1 MNNSKNINNNTF
13 SIIIS
18 ILILIGLILFIIYYY
33 SPIIKIDNKIHQY
46 DVHNLTGTSNN
57 MLSCPNGC
65 VRGVCN
71 NKKNNNKLSCNY
83 DFNCQYCID
92 KNTKNFYVNFSN
104 ERNIIPILEEEK
116 NLNLSQKTLLN
127 NYIQENNNYIKELNT
142 EIKNY
147 NNILSKK

>member
-1 MNNSKNINNNTF
+1 MNNSKNVNNNTF

-18 ILILIGLILFIIYYY
+18 IIIIIVLLLFIIYYY
-33 SPIIKIDNKIHQY
+33 SPIIKIDNKVHSYNI
-46 DVHNLTGTSNN
+46 HNLKGTSDH

-65 VRGVCN
+65 IRGVCN
-71 NKKNNNKLSCNY
+71 KNNSNNKNNTCNY

-92 KNTKNFYVNFSN
+92 KNTKNFYVNFN
-104 ERNIIPILEEEK
+104 KERNIIPVLEEEE

-147 NNILSKK
+147 NNKR